1 MKIVEEMHT
10 KSKTLKQHDDRS
22 VVIRLKNI
30 FLMFYTNV
38 PVPSFFKICR
48 IMYRTRTYAS

>member
-1 MKIVEEMHT
+1 MKMVEGMHK

-30 FLMFYTNV
+30 FFDVLYQ
-38 PVPSFFKICR
+38 
-48 IMYRTRTYAS
+48 RTRTFIF